1 MIFEPKKRI
10 ISHDEN
16 KRLVSIF
23 AEEENKVK
31 YYRNCDEMYTIVP
44 HYNYYDGRES
54 KTIMKQIYNEELKDF
69 DLYDIYHLFDQ

>member
-44 HYNYYDGRES
+44 HYNYFDG
-54 KTIMKQIYNEELKDF
+54 
-69 DLYDIYHLFDQ
+69 